1 MAKSFGAIPV
11 NASSTD
17 SISEIK
23 KLTGGRGVDV
33 ALELIGSPMTMRQA
47 VRCLAIKGRAALAGI
62 TEKTLEIA
70 PYDEVLNK
78 EAEIIGVS
86 DHLAQE
92 LPLLIAMVQQR
103 KLDLSKAIT
112 RTVPLEAKQINQV
125 LDDLESSGENIRTVI
140 RM

>member
-1 MAKSFGAIPV
+1 
-11 NASSTD
+11 
-17 SISEIK
+17 
-23 KLTGGRGVDV
+23 
-33 ALELIGSPMTMRQA
+33 
-47 VRCLAIKGRAALAGI
+47 LAGI